1 MISVEN
7 MARVSPPGPE
17 HEQLTRWAMSQ
28 GVRINGVG
36 PGKISGSGLGIVA
49 QRRIEVSGLQA
60 QVYLLLG

>member
-1 MISVEN
+1 MVSTKD

-17 HEQLTRWAMSQ
+17 HEQFTAWAKNQ

-36 PGKISGSGLGIVA
+36 PAKISGSGLGIIA

-60 QVYLLLG
+60 QLYLSLG